1 MHAKSKLE
9 ILFGGFRP
17 ARCIPVLLT
26 FLTCVSA
33 VFAQTPPNTSE
44 VLKYSGLFKAVVKRD
59 LVALNKHISTV
70 KDIDKRDDHGRTALH
85 VAAYTAN
92 HEAMRLLVEAG
103 ADPNAFEHDRYDIVT
118 ITAVANDIETLRL
131 SLDLGGN
138 PGNITSPYD
147 GTALIAAAHLGHLE
161 VVQTL
166 IRAGAPLDHVN
177 NLKWTALIESIV
189 LGDGEE
195 RHTATLKA
203 LVDAGAKVNL
213 ADGHGRTPLFLAR
226 QNGYSNMIAILTAAG
241 AK

>member
-1 MHAKSKLE
+1 
-9 ILFGGFRP
+9 
-17 ARCIPVLLT
+17 
-26 FLTCVSA
+26 
-33 VFAQTPPNTSE
+33 VFAQTPPE
-44 VLKYSGLFKAVVKRD
+44 AWQVLKYSGLFEAVVESD
-59 LVALNKHISTV
+59 SVALKKHISTA

-103 ADPNAFEHDRYDIVT
+103 ADPNALEHDRYDIVT
-118 ITAVANDIETLRL
+118 IAAVANDIESLRL
-131 SLDLGGN
+131 GLKLGAS
-138 PGNITSPYD
+138 PGNITSRYD

-161 VVQTL
+161 VVQIL

-189 LGDGEE
+189 LGDGEA

-226 QNGYSNMIAILTAAG
+226 QNGYTNMITILTAAG

>member
-1 MHAKSKLE
+1 MNTKSKLE
-9 ILFGGFRP
+9 IYHGRLLSSY
-17 ARCIPVLLT
+17 CISVLLT
-26 FLTCVSA
+26 FLTCVSS
-33 VFAQTPPNTSE
+33 VSAQTPPGTWE
-44 VLKYSGLFKAVVKRD
+44 VLKYNDLFEAVVERD
-59 LVALNKHISTV
+59 PVALKKHISTA

-103 ADPNAFEHDRYDIVT
+103 ADPNALEHDRYDIVT
-118 ITAVANDIETLRL
+118 IAAVANDIESLRL
-131 SLDLGGN
+131 GLKLGAS

-161 VVQTL
+161 VVKTL

-189 LGDGEE
+189 LGDGEA

-226 QNGYSNMIAILTAAG
+226 QNGYTNMITILTAAG